1 MYWVDLNTDPLGGSI
16 KVWNAE
22 GYWETIIPTSL
33 KNPNAIKFTGA
44 VTGTYDGSSAVTLNI
59 PTIAGPKGDTGAKGE
74 KGD

>member
-1 MYWVDLNTDPLGGSI
+1 MSD
-16 KVWNAE
+16 
-22 GYWETIIPTSL
+22 IPTSL

>member
-1 MYWVDLNTDPLGGSI
+1 MSD
-16 KVWNAE
+16 
-22 GYWETIIPTSL
+22 IPVSL